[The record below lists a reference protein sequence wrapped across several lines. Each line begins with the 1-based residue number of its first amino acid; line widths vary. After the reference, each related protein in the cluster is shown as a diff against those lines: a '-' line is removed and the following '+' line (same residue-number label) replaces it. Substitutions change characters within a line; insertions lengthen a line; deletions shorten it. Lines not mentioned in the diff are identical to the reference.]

1 MKLILELIL
10 TVSIFIL
17 KQKKHG
23 GKSIIFQQLKKVCWA
38 KTSNQNGDC
47 LGEKKKELLTTM
59 RKIKVIKRVT

>member
-17 KQKKHG
+17 KQKNMAESPKYSNSSKICVGQKLQIKMETVLG
-23 GKSIIFQQLKKVCWA
+23 G
-38 KTSNQNGDC
+38 
-47 LGEKKKELLTTM
+47 KKKELLTTM

>member
-17 KQKKHG
+17 KQKNMVKVHNIPTAQKCVLDKNF
-23 GKSIIFQQLKKVCWA
+23 KSKWRLSW
-38 KTSNQNGDC
+38 G
-47 LGEKKKELLTTM
+47 KKKELLTTM